1 MTNLLRADF
10 YKLFHTKV
18 LYVCTFVLL
27 CYIGIVAAAFY
38 SLDNMP
44 QEKKAMLQE
53 GNQSAEG
60 VSLTVD
66 DEVDISEQ
74 FLQSGTQF
82 VATVI
87 SESGIIVL
95 IIGIMIAILVGG
107 EFKERTIKSMVAK
120 GYKREHIVI
129 TKIIVSA
136 VAILIMVTCAALVA
150 FIIGSVLSGKANS
163 YSNSELLA
171 IVRSLLG
178 GLATFVA
185 FSSLYTFIVIAIR
198 NVELSV
204 VINIVIILMLP
215 NILGVIERAW
225 KIPFSEIQLTE
236 GLNRVI
242 ESNASIANLS
252 HLGILFVGYVI
263 ISTIVACLVFK
274 RADVK

>member
-1 MTNLLRADF
+1 MINLLRADF

-38 SLDNMP
+38 SLDHMP

-66 DEVDISEQ
+66 DEVDISVQ

-171 IVRSLLG
+171 IARSLLG

>member
-38 SLDNMP
+38 SLDHMP

>member
-38 SLDNMP
+38 SLDHMP

-66 DEVDISEQ
+66 DEVDISVQ

-252 HLGILFVGYVI
+252 HLGILFVGYLI

>member
-1 MTNLLRADF
+1 MINLLRADF

-38 SLDNMP
+38 SLDHMP

-66 DEVDISEQ
+66 DEVDISVQ